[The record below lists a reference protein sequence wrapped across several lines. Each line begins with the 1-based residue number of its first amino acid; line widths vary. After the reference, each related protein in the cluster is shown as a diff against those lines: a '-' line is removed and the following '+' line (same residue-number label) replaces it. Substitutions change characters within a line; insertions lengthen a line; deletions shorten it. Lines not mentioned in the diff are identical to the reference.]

1 MGIRDFGNKSCSNV
15 ELVSTYSGDLNAPD
29 PSTELRNLQWTYAE
43 MLRIEGHWTDQVQ
56 NQQRRIAA
64 VLAVNG
70 FLLAFL
76 STAGLQ
82 FDSRHL
88 QGWYYYPFYSC
99 LVLLSLALVFG
110 VVTLFPQIPIS
121 GRKEGDNLSNDRR
134 ARWIHSTFFSEVP
147 RDVDALWLNAAK
159 IWNEVGDNA
168 GEVNFDRTLRNL
180 CQSIATD
187 MGTLSHTKTMTRRR
201 KWMNWQILLI
211 MLSLVLLMVAIVGQA
226 THVL

>member
-1 MGIRDFGNKSCSNV
+1 V
-15 ELVSTYSGDLNAPD
+15 LVSTYGGDSNPPI
-29 PSTELRNLQWTYAE
+29 PSTDLSTLQWTYAE

-82 FDSRHL
+82 LNSQHL
-88 QGWYYYPFYSC
+88 HGWYYYPFYGC
-99 LVLLSLALVFG
+99 LILLSLALVFG

-121 GRKEGDNLSNDRR
+121 GRREGTGASSFGGSH
-134 ARWIHSTFFSEVP
+134 WIHTTFFNDVP
-147 RDVDALWLNAAK
+147 SDVDALWLNAAK
-159 IWNEVGDNA
+159 VWNELGDNVSA
-168 GEVNFDRTLRNL
+168 SNFSRTLEEL
-180 CQSIATD
+180 CDSIAAD

-211 MLSLVLLMVAIVGQA
+211 MLSLVLLMIAIIGQGA
-226 THVL
+226 HVL